1 MARRASLHSARTASV
16 AAKDFLNS
24 PRVERRNLATAIA
37 NRSVMA
43 AYTVMS
49 RIFSAQTIPYEDK
62 PEAKET
68 AASAQR
74 PAISDIWPPAA
85 TGRPGG
91 KSGEGKP
98 GETGDPGD
106 PPHCREF
113 KPGFVA

>member
-1 MARRASLHSARTASV
+1 MARRASLHSAPTASV

-43 AYTVMS
+43 YTVMS

-68 AASAQR
+68 AALPSAPPSPASGLQPQQVNLVVNLVKVNLVRREILVTR
-74 PAISDIWPPAA
+74 PTVMGSNQDLSP
-85 TGRPGG
+85 
-91 KSGEGKP
+91 
-98 GETGDPGD
+98 
-106 PPHCREF
+106 
-113 KPGFVA
+113 

>member
-1 MARRASLHSARTASV
+1 MARRASLHSAPTASV

-49 RIFSAQTIPYEDK
+49 RIFSAQTIPYEDN

-68 AASAQR
+68 AALPSAPPSPASGLQPQQVNLVVNLVKVNLVRREILVTR
-74 PAISDIWPPAA
+74 PTVMGSNQDLSP
-85 TGRPGG
+85 
-91 KSGEGKP
+91 
-98 GETGDPGD
+98 
-106 PPHCREF
+106 
-113 KPGFVA
+113 